1 MAPMI
6 RNNQNGTQ
14 TGNLFD
20 RSCYTKDGRCGNGKS
35 VDADAD
41 VDVERR
47 DAELRRILRRLLLR
61 RRRQRQHQRRGF
73 HSLYIFFHSFL

>member
-47 DAELRRILRRLLLR
+47 DA
-61 RRRQRQHQRRGF
+61 RGATDF
-73 HSLYIFFHSFL
+73 ASVVAPASASASTSAPGISFFVHFFSLFL